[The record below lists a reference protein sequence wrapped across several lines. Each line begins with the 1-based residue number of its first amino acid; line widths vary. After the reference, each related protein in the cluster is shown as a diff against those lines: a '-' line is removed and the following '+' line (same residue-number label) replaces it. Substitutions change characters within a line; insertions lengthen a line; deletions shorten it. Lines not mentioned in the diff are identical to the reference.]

1 MGQNCDFA
9 WKEGFLRK
17 LTNAAIVYQLYLIML
32 QSLKKS
38 LAYGRSWGI
47 RCCSFG
53 PNWTKITYLSLK
65 RPFFLKNWL
74 MLILSTSCTPPKYY
88 NVQKTVIKVDHK
100 IQGWIIFGQIGLGYL
115 LGENWLLLLLSICC
129 APRYYKV

>member
-1 MGQNCDFA
+1 MILLEKRIFWENWQRLLLSTNCA
-9 WKEGFLRK
+9 PLCYK
-17 LTNAAIVYQLYLIML
+17 V
-32 QSLKKS
+32 SKKS